1 MKNII
6 STEEKSNI
14 DDKLEKIYINL
25 INREYSR
32 ISSLY
37 LVEYNNLIEDNI
49 EKPENITYII
59 HSISKEIMS
68 LEGIE
73 NKLKILYLLK
83 EFYSTLNS
91 NNIESEKYLLK
102 YHLYCKYISRILT
115 VIQNNLYYD
124 FPPENISKIFGK
136 IVSYLFSKNIIKEEA
151 KRAKKTFEI
160 LQGFCFYN
168 MKQNSYNY
176 QINGVLCLKELISN
190 TEYYIKHKKLL
201 KNLFEKIILFLDNNN
216 FEPKIVLFELLSV
229 FIKKCEKCFE
239 PYINITLYKILNYI
253 EENDVNLKRKIVDV
267 FVLIVTD
274 YPYSFLNITNSIINY
289 LNLIIKHNND
299 SYIKNKCQEAL
310 LFYNNFNLYSTIDNF
325 KKKEKNQDLFK
336 TSKSSFY
343 KTNNRKSDSPISK
356 STKYTT
362 SKKYIKESGNKL
374 NNTEEFHKKIR
385 NRNSTIFSYS
395 SKFNIWKSNY
405 NSSRSFRTNY
415 KTINKNKLYKTN
427 TMEERGKDSIF
438 TYAYSSLNK
447 IGKKFRNSIKIKK

>member
-136 IVSYLFSKNIIKEEA
+136 IVSYLFSKNIIQEEA

-176 QINGVLCLKELISN
+176 
-190 TEYYIKHKKLL
+190 
-201 KNLFEKIILFLDNNN
+201 
-216 FEPKIVLFELLSV
+216 
-229 FIKKCEKCFE
+229 
-239 PYINITLYKILNYI
+239 
-253 EENDVNLKRKIVDV
+253 
-267 FVLIVTD
+267 
-274 YPYSFLNITNSIINY
+274 
-289 LNLIIKHNND
+289 
-299 SYIKNKCQEAL
+299 
-310 LFYNNFNLYSTIDNF
+310 
-325 KKKEKNQDLFK
+325 
-336 TSKSSFY
+336 
-343 KTNNRKSDSPISK
+343 
-356 STKYTT
+356 
-362 SKKYIKESGNKL
+362 
-374 NNTEEFHKKIR
+374 
-385 NRNSTIFSYS
+385 
-395 SKFNIWKSNY
+395 
-405 NSSRSFRTNY
+405 
-415 KTINKNKLYKTN
+415 
-427 TMEERGKDSIF
+427 
-438 TYAYSSLNK
+438 
-447 IGKKFRNSIKIKK
+447 